1 MSYWFHMG
9 FKEIKADCL
18 LDYCVHVTDIM
29 KENAEEILDRNVYY
43 IPSVRLNFFDNID
56 KKEYRNNWRNH
67 DRSWL
72 YNLFSVHFVYWPEKE
87 LLGMIGEIPNV
98 LEHSLTVIDF
108 QDSTDQDY
116 PFEEWM
122 GIDCLKTFVHCFETA
137 DEETLAMFFNK
148 EGNRYD
154 TKEFSRDIDYWR
166 RTAVYESI
174 YQSLELNE
182 WYCGKKGHFK
192 CFSFQAIN
200 NSEEYYELSKKLEI
214 SRKRFLDVPTH

>member
-1 MSYWFHMG
+1 
-9 FKEIKADCL
+9 
-18 LDYCVHVTDIM
+18 
-29 KENAEEILDRNVYY
+29 
-43 IPSVRLNFFDNID
+43 
-56 KKEYRNNWRNH
+56 
-67 DRSWL
+67 
-72 YNLFSVHFVYWPEKE
+72 
-87 LLGMIGEIPNV
+87 MIGEIPNA

-122 GIDCLKTFVHCFETA
+122 GIDCLKTFVHRFETA
-137 DEETLAMFFNK
+137 DEEALAMFFNK

-166 RTAVYESI
+166 RTAAYESI

-200 NSEEYYELSKKLEI
+200 NSEEYYELSRKLEI